1 MQECSFLVQTQG
13 RRLPRG
19 CRIKELAYVQRGVS
33 RRDEIVWLLIQ
44 TNNSYGLRCT
54 VDIVVFVRSS
64 DGGIHAIA

>member
-1 MQECSFLVQTQG
+1 M
-13 RRLPRG
+13 
-19 CRIKELAYVQRGVS
+19 QRGVS

-54 VDIVVFVRSS
+54 VDIVVLFRSS